1 MLGQL
6 AERAAGDS
14 DETLASAVLTGRRA
28 LAEWQDL
35 ADALRK
41 LEAEYERLTLS
52 ESRALARLQH
62 VLDLLD
68 KFVEPSRSASAAIRP
83 GETALSDLI
92 PSPRLNRASPGPD
105 DHLGWALRAQQPG
118 RGPGVQLRCGRC
130 RPGL

>member
-1 MLGQL
+1 MRRGGRLHQTGPGDRFTPQAVDRMLGQL

-14 DETLASAVLTGRRA
+14 DETLASAVLTGRSA

-41 LEAEYERLTLS
+41 LEGEYERLALS

-68 KFVEPSRSASAAIRP
+68 KVRRAVTLGLRGDPS
-83 GETALSDLI
+83 
-92 PSPRLNRASPGPD
+92 
-105 DHLGWALRAQQPG
+105 G
-118 RGPGVQLRCGRC
+118 RDGTK
-130 RPGL
+130 